1 MATDVMLSNTRSE
14 LTMSSEEIADLL
26 GARHDSVQ
34 RTIQRLALKKVIPL
48 PPTVE
53 KPATG
58 GRPGLVYHVSKRD
71 SYVVVAQMSPEFT
84 ARLVDRWQELEDQ
97 QAARPAIP
105 QTLPEALR
113 LAADLAE
120 QCGAL
125 RVVVA
130 EQQPKVEALARIA
143 DSSGTM
149 CLTDAAKHL
158 GVQRKWLLAWM
169 RDNRWIYRREG
180 SARWLAYAPRL
191 SAGLLEHKVTVIG
204 LDDEQQDRLASQ
216 VRVTPRGLA
225 LLAQKLGGAAR

>member
-14 LTMSSEEIADLL
+14 LTMSSEEIAELL
-26 GARHDSVQ
+26 GARHDNVR
-34 RTIQRLALKKVIPL
+34 RTIQRLANRHVFPL
-48 PPTVE
+48 PPAEE

-97 QAARPAIP
+97 QTARPAIP

-125 RVVVA
+125 RAVVT
-130 EQQPKVEALARIA
+130 EQKPKIEALERIA

-180 SARWLAYAPRL
+180 SAHWLGYQPRL
-191 SAGLLEHKVTVIG
+191 SAGLLEHKVTVLG
-204 LDDEQQDRLASQ
+204 TEEDGEQRLASQ
-216 VRVTPRGLA
+216 VRVTPKGLTV
-225 LLAQKLGGAAR
+225 LAQKLGRAV

>member
-1 MATDVMLSNTRSE
+1 MATDVMLSNARSE

-48 PPTVE
+48 PPMVE

-158 GVQRKWLLAWM
+158 GVQRKWLLSWM

-180 SARWLAYAPRL
+180 SAHWLGYQPRL
-191 SAGLLEHKVTVIG
+191 SAGLLEHKVTVLG
-204 LDDEQQDRLASQ
+204 TEEDGEQRLASQ

-225 LLAQKLGGAAR
+225 LLAQKLGRAV